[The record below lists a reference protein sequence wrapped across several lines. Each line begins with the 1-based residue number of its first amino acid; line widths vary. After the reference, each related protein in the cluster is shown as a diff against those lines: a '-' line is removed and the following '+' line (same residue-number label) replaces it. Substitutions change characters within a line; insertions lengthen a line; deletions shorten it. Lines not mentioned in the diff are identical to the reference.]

1 MASLPLYAPRTLRG
15 GGRGRFPGALGPPL
29 QTPALSNYSER
40 VEPCPS
46 IFRLRQRSL
55 IRGIALALG
64 ALAASLR
71 LAGFPHL
78 DAPHTS
84 RWQILAVLAAC
95 CGMAETARCLRR
107 RWSLYHA
114 GVLILLYSELMI
126 VALSLFFWLYP
137 L

>member
-1 MASLPLYAPRTLRG
+1 VALR
-15 GGRGRFPGALGPPL
+15 RSF
-29 QTPALSNYSER
+29 
-40 VEPCPS
+40 

-55 IRGIALALG
+55 VRGIVLALG
-64 ALAASLR
+64 AFAASLR

-78 DAPHTS
+78 DAPRGSH
-84 RWQILAVLAAC
+84 WQILPVLAA
-95 CGMAETARCLRR
+95 GWAMVETARCLRR

-126 VALSLFFWLYP
+126 LTLSLFYWLYP